1 MRHLLA
7 FLSCAVFLAFGCSR
21 HKNAN
26 YLASL
31 PPAAT
36 VLTPVD
42 SLDLEQFGVLSTG
55 YLVKYGR
62 WVAIHELWTEYNLT
76 VLNLDTR
83 SAKKTIAVGRG
94 PGEMLYGS
102 NFYLEGTGVTL
113 TDSYSLMTVSL
124 DMASLDE
131 DHIPPLDTLG
141 VFKSVDNAFS
151 RLRKVKGG
159 YVSPVPYYNTFD
171 ENAWY
176 SLWDVDGYVGNVIAR
191 PKVEGVERTDRV
203 STHAFFCS
211 VLMTVHPDKERLC
224 VGHVAMDALSFAI
237 VEDRKLKEVKRL
249 EYGMP
254 KLGVAGNGDIVIGID
269 RNTFI
274 GITSDKDYVY
284 LLYSGQN
291 RKGPA
296 DEANHLIVYDWDG
309 NFVTRYDLSQHV
321 TDIFI
326 DGNEL
331 WCLSA
336 EPSCK
341 LLVYRLP
348 EIS

>member
-1 MRHLLA
+1 MRHFLA
-7 FLSCAVFLAFGCSR
+7 FLSCAVLLASGCSR
-21 HKNAN
+21 HNNAN

-31 PPAAT
+31 PPAAA
-36 VLTPVD
+36 VLSPID

-62 WVAIHELWTEYNLT
+62 WVAIHEMWTDYNLT
-76 VLNLDTR
+76 VLNLDTH

-102 NFYLEGTGVTL
+102 NLYLEGTGATL

-124 DMASLDE
+124 DMAALD
-131 DHIPPLDTLG
+131 DGYIPPLDTLG
-141 VFKSVDNAFS
+141 VFKTTENAYY
-151 RLRKVKGG
+151 RLRKVKDG
-159 YVSPVPYYNTFD
+159 YVSPVPYHHTFD

-176 SLWDVDGYVGNVIAR
+176 SLWDVDGYVGNAISCPNVI
-191 PKVEGVERTDRV
+191 GIERADRLSV
-203 STHAFFCS
+203 HSSFCS
-211 VLMTVHPDKERLC
+211 VMMTVHPDKDRLC
-224 VGHVAMDALSFAI
+224 VTLPDLDVLSFAT
-237 VEDRKLKEVKRL
+237 VKDRKLKEVKRL

-254 KLGVAGNGDIVIGID
+254 KLSVASNGDIVMELD
-269 RNTFI
+269 RLTFA

-284 LLYSGQN
+284 LLYSG
-291 RKGPA
+291 RKIRGSA

-309 NFVTRYDLSQHV
+309 NYVTRYDLSQHV

-326 DGNEL
+326 DGDEL

-336 EPSCK
+336 DPSCR